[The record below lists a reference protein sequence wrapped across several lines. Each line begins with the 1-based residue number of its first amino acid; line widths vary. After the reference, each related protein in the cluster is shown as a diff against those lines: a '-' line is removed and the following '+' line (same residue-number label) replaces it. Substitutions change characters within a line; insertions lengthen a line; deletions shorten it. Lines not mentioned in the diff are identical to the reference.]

1 MTFSARFLLLSLF
14 CVSAICSAL
23 DLNAEATIK
32 LKGYIFSAVTS
43 KELPGAKVEILSQDS
58 TVIGSTTAKSEWGS
72 LNGNQYIIRETSWYG
87 IDIPKVAA
95 RYTVKVSLEG
105 YDTAYHPLDLTNLG
119 PRQTEYEVENIYLRP
134 APKTVDLDELVVK
147 ASKVKFYHKGDTI
160 VYNADAFLLP
170 EGSMLDALVK
180 QLPGV
185 EIREGGAIYVNGR
198 YVESLLLNG
207 KDFFKGNNQVMLEN
221 LGAYLVKD
229 IQVYEKG
236 GHLSEMMGK
245 NLVGDTEYVMDV
257 KLKKDYMAGNLLNVK
272 LSGGTK
278 ERYLG
283 KLFGMH
289 YTNNSR
295 VAVYGNANNLN
306 DTDKPNDGQGFEL
319 VRDTPNGLTDTYR
332 GGIDYMAD
340 NPKHTWELSG
350 NADVAY
356 NKTTNH
362 TDTYTTNFLPA
373 GNTYDYSFLRPVS
386 RNFGVSTFNSWRLKK
401 ELWELNV
408 KPSFSYNHAKTTS
421 DNVSASFNKE
431 IPGITPDFIYNLTS
445 GSTVLNLD
453 GLINRNMLSDK
464 SRSHGLDAGFFTEFS
479 HKIVKNNDLASV
491 WVDLKW
497 NDYRNNR
504 DNNQS
509 ILFGG
514 SPVTATIL
522 NQQYKEIPNR
532 NFTFNAGAKYYFN
545 LANGTTGLFYNFTRK
560 DEKKRSE
567 LFLLEARRDDGSL
580 PEDFNDME
588 PVFDAAN
595 SYDSRQITNSHQLRP
610 FYTGTVKFGNG
621 QLHIKLSPE
630 FSFYHRHLN
639 YHRGALDVS
648 PKKND
653 FTFRIMDTYLILMMP
668 DQGIQGFL
676 ILKRTPTL
684 ASLVDMVDFRDTS
697 DPLNIQEG
705 NPHLRNSATDAIQF
719 SFSCFKNEKWGYNIR
734 MEYSLNEN
742 DLVRGYRYDSET
754 GVRTFKTYNVK
765 GNNTLNL
772 GLLVDG
778 PLPGVL
784 KKIHINNLLTHTRY
798 NYANMIGENRD
809 PEKQR
814 VRNAVT
820 GDKLRIYV
828 RESTWE
834 IDINGG
840 INYRHTRSEAEMFD
854 SFNAYEFNYG
864 IAGYVQL
871 PAGFRFNT
879 DLTMYSRRG
888 YSQKS
893 MNDNRLIWNANLFYI
908 TLKGALTFSVSG
920 HDMLGQ
926 IKNISYDINARGRTE
941 THVTTLPR
949 YVTFSVAYKF
959 DFKPKREK

>member
-1 MTFSARFLLLSLF
+1 M
-14 CVSAICSAL
+14 
-23 DLNAEATIK
+23 
-32 LKGYIFSAVTS
+32 
-43 KELPGAKVEILSQDS
+43 
-58 TVIGSTTAKSEWGS
+58 
-72 LNGNQYIIRETSWYG
+72 
-87 IDIPKVAA
+87 
-95 RYTVKVSLEG
+95 
-105 YDTAYHPLDLTNLG
+105 
-119 PRQTEYEVENIYLRP
+119 
-134 APKTVDLDELVVK
+134 
-147 ASKVKFYHKGDTI
+147 
-160 VYNADAFLLP
+160 
-170 EGSMLDALVK
+170 
-180 QLPGV
+180 
-185 EIREGGAIYVNGR
+185 
-198 YVESLLLNG
+198 
-207 KDFFKGNNQVMLEN
+207 
-221 LGAYLVKD
+221 
-229 IQVYEKG
+229 
-236 GHLSEMMGK
+236 
-245 NLVGDTEYVMDV
+245 
-257 KLKKDYMAGNLLNVK
+257 
-272 LSGGTK
+272 
-278 ERYLG
+278 
-283 KLFGMH
+283 
-289 YTNNSR
+289 
-295 VAVYGNANNLN
+295 
-306 DTDKPNDGQGFEL
+306 
-319 VRDTPNGLTDTYR
+319 
-332 GGIDYMAD
+332 
-340 NPKHTWELSG
+340 
-350 NADVAY
+350 
-356 NKTTNH
+356 
-362 TDTYTTNFLPA
+362 
-373 GNTYDYSFLRPVS
+373 
-386 RNFGVSTFNSWRLKK
+386 
-401 ELWELNV
+401 
-408 KPSFSYNHAKTTS
+408 
-421 DNVSASFNKE
+421 
-431 IPGITPDFIYNLTS
+431 
-445 GSTVLNLD
+445 
-453 GLINRNMLSDK
+453 
-464 SRSHGLDAGFFTEFS
+464 
-479 HKIVKNNDLASV
+479 
-491 WVDLKW
+491 
-497 NDYRNNR
+497 
-504 DNNQS
+504 
-509 ILFGG
+509 
-514 SPVTATIL
+514 TATLL

-545 LANGTTGLFYNFTRK
+545 LANGTTGVFYNFTRK

-595 SYDSRQITNSHQLRP
+595 SYDSHQITNSHQLRP

-653 FTFRIMDTYLILMMP
+653 FTFRIMDTYLILVMP
-668 DQGIQGFL
+668 NQGIQSFL
-676 ILKRTPTL
+676 FLTRTPTL
-684 ASLVDMVDFRDTS
+684 ASLVDRVDFRDTS

-828 RESTWE
+828 RESTWN
-834 IDINGG
+834 IDVNGG

-864 IAGYVQL
+864 MAAYVQL

-893 MNDNRLIWNANLFYI
+893 MNDNRLIWNANLFYT
-908 TLKGALTFSVSG
+908 TLKGALIFSVSG
-920 HDMLGQ
+920 HDMLGK

-941 THVTTLPR
+941 THVSTLPR